1 MSIKKLII
9 PITLVALCV
18 AAYFLFAP
26 KQKKQEEILTTKVV
40 KGEIEVTV
48 TASGELKA
56 KNSEKILAPSG
67 LQSVQIYQL
76 KIENIVPEGTIVK
89 EGAFV
94 ASLDRS
100 EITTKIS
107 DVASEI
113 EKIESQLEQEKL
125 DTAISLRELRDGIQ
139 NLKFNIK
146 EKELELEQ
154 SIYEPPA
161 ITKKLKLEI
170 ERIDRDLNQKDTNY
184 KLKKQQA
191 EAKIREVIANM
202 SIAQRKQQNYM
213 EMAGKFNIM
222 APKGGMLIYHRSW
235 NGEKIKAGSQV
246 SAWNPIVATL
256 PDLTDMISICFVN
269 EIDINKVKENQ
280 KVTVGVDAFPD
291 KKYEGTVV
299 KIANI
304 GERRPHLDANEFE
317 IEIQIQGSDSILR
330 PAMTTKNTIYISST
344 PDLLTLPIECVQGND
359 SLAYVYLSDNGA
371 IVRKEILT
379 GISNTELIEIKEG
392 LEENQEIYLTVPIEK
407 EGEEYPTIR
416 LPQEILDKE
425 EQRKEQER
433 AKRLAEEQS
442 KKNNVPKGNMSAD
455 DMKQLLQS
463 LAK

>member
-1 MSIKKLII
+1 MNIKKLII
-9 PITLVALCV
+9 PIALVVLCV
-18 AAYFLFAP
+18 VAYFLFAP
-26 KQKKQEEILTTKVV
+26 KQEKQEEILTTKVT

-67 LQSVQIYQL
+67 LQSVRIYQL

-100 EITTKIS
+100 EISTKIS

-113 EKIESQLEQEKL
+113 EKIESQLDQEKL

-139 NLKFNIK
+139 NLLFNIK

-170 ERIDRDLNQKDTNY
+170 ERIERDLNQKDTNY
-184 KLKKQQA
+184 KLRKQQA
-191 EAKIREVIANM
+191 EAKIREVIANL
-202 SIAQRKQQNYM
+202 SISQRKQQNYM

-222 APKGGMLIYHRSW
+222 APKSGMLIYHRSW

-280 KVTVGVDAFPD
+280 KVTVKVDAFPD
-291 KKYEGTVV
+291 KEYKGTVT

-317 IEIQIQGSDSILR
+317 IEIQIEGSDSILR
-330 PAMTTKNTIYISST
+330 PAMTTENTIHISVT
-344 PDLLTLPIECVQGND
+344 PDLLTVPIECVQGND
-359 SLAYVYLSDNGA
+359 SLAYVFLNQDGN
-371 IVRKEILT
+371 IVKKEILT

-392 LEENQEIYLTVPIEK
+392 LKENQEIYLVVPTEK
-407 EGEEYPTIR
+407 EGEEYPIVR
-416 LPQEILDKE
+416 LPQDILDKE
-425 EQRKEQER
+425 KERKEQER
-433 AKRLAEEQS
+433 QKRLAEERARKEKANSAAMPSGMPPGMVIS
-442 KKNNVPKGNMSAD
+442 K
-455 DMKQLLQS
+455 
-463 LAK
+463 